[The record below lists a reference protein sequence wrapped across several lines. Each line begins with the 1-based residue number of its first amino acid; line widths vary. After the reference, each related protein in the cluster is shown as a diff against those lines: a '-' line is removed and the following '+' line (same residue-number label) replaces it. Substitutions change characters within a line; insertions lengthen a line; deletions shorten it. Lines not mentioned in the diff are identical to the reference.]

1 MTTISK
7 TDKQIDAVRKIGQN
21 TYTLLEGG
29 SRSGKT
35 FIALYVIIVR
45 ALKSKSDHLV
55 VRFRFSHAKQAICYQ
70 TMPKVLEAMGLIGL
84 VHLNKSDWF
93 YTLPNGSTIWVGGLD
108 DKERSE
114 KILGNEYAT
123 IFLNEASQISYDSYE
138 IVSTRLNPPKGV
150 AGRIMI
156 DYNPPSIHHWGY
168 KMFHQ
173 RIFPDGRS
181 LPEGDFAVVK
191 MNPRDNLANI
201 SETYIQ
207 TLSMLSEAKRKRFL
221 DGDYSLDSGKLW
233 RRAWIRYHEGV
244 PDLIRIVIGV
254 DPSGSVDGDEIGIVI
269 AGHYKTETGESKF
282 LVLDDFSLHGTP
294 EEWAGEVAAAYNKYA
309 ADLIVAEKN
318 YGGDMVESVIKG
330 AQKRLNVKL
339 ITSSRGK
346 VLRAEP
352 ISAMYERA
360 EVEHRIPFLE
370 LEDEM
375 CIYDPEVSASPN
387 RLDAAVF
394 ALTELGDSALT
405 FTGPI
410 SHNKRNRVTSNY
422 RKRQF

>member
-7 TDKQIDAVRKIGQN
+7 TEKQAQAVRKIGVN

-35 FIALYVIIVR
+35 FLALYVILVR
-45 ALKSKSDHLV
+45 ALKTKSDHLI

-70 TMPKVLEAMGLIGL
+70 TMPKVLEAMGLTKI

-123 IFLNEASQISYDSYE
+123 IFLNEASQISFDSYE
-138 IVSTRLNPPKGV
+138 IVTTRLNPPKGMP
-150 AGRIMI
+150 GRIMI

-168 KMFHQ
+168 KIFHE
-173 RIFPDGRS
+173 RLFPDGRPV
-181 LPEGDFAVVK
+181 PEGDFVVVK
-191 MNPRDNLANI
+191 MNPVDNLANLDK
-201 SETYIQ
+201 SYLQ
-207 TLSMLSEAKRKRFL
+207 TLSLLSEAKRKRFL
-221 DGDYSLDSGKLW
+221 EGEYSLDSGKLW
-233 RRAWIRYHEGV
+233 RRAWIQYHGEM
-244 PDLIRIVIGV
+244 PKFTRIVVGV
-254 DPSGSVDGDEIGIVI
+254 DPSGSVDGDEIGIVV
-269 AGHYKTETGESKF
+269 AGYWKTVKGARRF
-282 LVLDDFSLHGTP
+282 LVMDDFSLNGTP
-294 EEWAGEVAAAYNKYA
+294 EEWSGEVAAAYNKYD

-318 YGGDMVESVIKG
+318 YGGDMVESVILGSQKG
-330 AQKRLNVKL
+330 LNVKL

-352 ISAMYERA
+352 ISALYERG
-360 EVEHRIPFLE
+360 EVEHRVPFLE

-387 RLDAAVF
+387 RLDAMVF
-394 ALTELGDSALT
+394 SLTELVGGSLT
-405 FTGPI
+405 YDGPVV
-410 SHNKRNRVTSNY
+410 HTKAERVTSNY